1 MTKEVTCSGQRKPG
15 TCFVPEELQVTY
27 SDPEEPRAICFD
39 QEDLPTL
46 QRKLRDTY
54 SVLAE
59 LHPIYFDHGKPQVI
73 CLDQKKPQA
82 IFSDQKSQ
90 TDDKVEATYFDLEE
104 LQDIYF
110 DRGDLKDIYLGL
122 DVKNKQVNFLLFTI
136 SLSFV
141 I

>member
-59 LHPIYFDHGKPQVI
+59 LPP
-73 CLDQKKPQA
+73 
-82 IFSDQKSQ
+82 
-90 TDDKVEATYFDLEE
+90 TYFDPEKPLVICFGQEE
-104 LQDIYF
+104 HQAFVVFDIF
-110 DRGDLKDIYLGL
+110 EPDLAKGL
-122 DVKNKQVNFLLFTI
+122 DLHLAVDTEDHL
-136 SLSFV
+136 
-141 I
+141 